1 MPGLCLKNAKK
12 FMRWLGDKIMILKTF
27 VEPPLDNNNYLLID
41 EEVKEAVL
49 IDCSHYDDKII
60 KTLEETGAK
69 LKYILLTHAHFD
81 HVMGVYEMVMKTGA
95 EVILHP
101 ADELLLKDLNSF
113 TFMLG
118 LPAANIPEVSRYVND
133 GDIIKFAEHEINVIH
148 TPGHTKGGVGYQVDG
163 KLFSG
168 DTLFKESVGR
178 TDLEG
183 GSHAELEHSIRTKFF
198 TLPDDT
204 VVYPGHGP
212 HTTIGHE
219 KKYNKFI

>member
-1 MPGLCLKNAKK
+1 
-12 FMRWLGDKIMILKTF
+12 MINVSK
-27 VEPPLDNNNYLLID
+27 
-41 EEVKEAVL
+41 
-49 IDCSHYDDKII
+49 I
-60 KTLEETGAK
+60 KTGIVETNTYFLSCGDGNCIIIDPGDDIAGIFAFLSENN
-69 LKYILLTHAHFD
+69 LKPKTVLLTHAHFD

-204 VVYPGHGP
+204 VVYPGHGMQ
-212 HTTIGHE
+212 TTIGHE